1 MACANAAWCA
11 HHALWGCLDVSQ
23 TRRVVTFKSLVY
35 TRLTNGLEALCLSK
49 SELRK
54 LEASVMKK
62 LRRILCGS
70 GRGRTN
76 SSIRAECDV
85 PTVTSFLRCRRLK
98 LFVSILRMIGNL
110 ASADSG
116 LPAALLSPGSDFSLP
131 QLAGDGSVS
140 AEANPWLR
148 QFCEDVAEARR
159 CGNVEELPVDILQW
173 RDNASL
179 MYSRFR
185 KLLSH

>member
-1 MACANAAWCA
+1 MRCA
-11 HHALWGCLDVSQ
+11 HCSIIPAVPSAEAVCLN
-23 TRRVVTFKSLVY
+23 F
-35 TRLTNGLEALCLSK
+35 E
-49 SELRK
+49 
-54 LEASVMKK
+54 
-62 LRRILCGS
+62 
-70 GRGRTN
+70 
-76 SSIRAECDV
+76 
-85 PTVTSFLRCRRLK
+85 
-98 LFVSILRMIGNL
+98 MIGDL

-131 QLAGDGSVS
+131 QLAEDGSVC

-159 CGNVEELPVDILQW
+159 CGDVEELPADILQW

-185 KLLSH
+185 KLLSHKTD